1 MIDNIVLVTSII
13 NTPNN
18 IPWSYSAIR
27 SVFNREERF
36 EQTKQTI
43 KSIKELIPNYKIIIV
58 ECTDFTEEEMTF
70 FFEECDYVLNLWER
84 SDLHNAFFGK
94 SKSLGEG
101 TMTIEAIKYLQDK
114 KIKFN
119 NLFKISGRYWLSERF
134 NYNNFNNNKL
144 ICHKINNNAGNID
157 TWLYKM
163 PYSFINIW
171 KEFLFNN
178 RVSMINCI
186 GYEVL
191 FGNFLK
197 YINYN
202 EVMFYETMGCKG
214 INAVGS
220 IIDK

>member
-18 IPWSYSAIR
+18 IPWSYSTIR

-43 KSIKELIPNYKIIIV
+43 KSIKELIPNHKIIIV
-58 ECTDFTEEEMTF
+58 ECTDFIEEEKSF

-144 ICHKINNNAGNID
+144 ICHKINNNEGNID

-178 RVSMINCI
+178 RVSMMNCI

-191 FGNFLK
+191 FGHFLK

-202 EVMFYETMGCKG
+202 EVLFYETMGCKG

>member
-1 MIDNIVLVTSII
+1 MNIVLITSLI
-13 NTPNN
+13 NTPTN
-18 IPWSYSAIR
+18 IPWSYSKTR

-43 KSIKELIPNYKIIIV
+43 KSIKERISNYKILIV
-58 ECTDFTEEEMTF
+58 ECTDFIEEERNLF
-70 FFEECDYVLNLWER
+70 FKECDYVLNLWER
-84 SDLHNAFFGK
+84 NDLHSNFFGK
-94 SKSLGEG
+94 SRSLGEG

-134 NYNNFNNNKL
+134 NYNNYNNNKL
-144 ICHKINNNAGNID
+144 ICHKIKNNIDNID

-163 PYSFINIW
+163 PYSFVNTW
-171 KEFLFNN
+171 KEFLLNN
-178 RVSMINCI
+178 KKLMINCI

-191 FGNFLK
+191 FGLFLK

-202 EVMFYETMGCKG
+202 EVVFYEIMGCKG
-214 INAVGS
+214 INAAGS